1 MHAPWFLN
9 GRMADDMQTG
19 RHHVGGAADGVE
31 SHEECEMLV
40 AAVVTSPTETIRRRW
55 HHWVLARL
63 FRCLWIS
70 ALILVF
76 STTITAATTAT
87 AITATATTRD
97 LVILSLPF
105 PFPLL
110 FYCV

>member
-1 MHAPWFLN
+1 
-9 GRMADDMQTG
+9 MQTG
-19 RHHVGGAADGVE
+19 RHHDVGGGAVDGVE
-31 SHEECEMLV
+31 SHEEECEMLV
-40 AAVVTSPTETIRRRW
+40 PAVVTSPTETIRRRW
-55 HHWVLARL
+55 HHWVLARI

-76 STTITAATTAT
+76 STTTTTAT
-87 AITATATTRD
+87 ATITTTATTAITITATTRD
-97 LVILSLPF
+97 LVILSFHF

>member
-1 MHAPWFLN
+1 
-9 GRMADDMQTG
+9 MQTG
-19 RHHVGGAADGVE
+19 RHDNVGGGAADGVE
-31 SHEECEMLV
+31 SHEEECDEMLV
-40 AAVVTSPTETIRRRW
+40 QAVVTSPTETIRRRW
-55 HHWVLARL
+55 HHWVLARI

-70 ALILVF
+70 ALILVL

-87 AITATATTRD
+87 TAITTTATTRD
-97 LVILSLPF
+97 LVILSFPF